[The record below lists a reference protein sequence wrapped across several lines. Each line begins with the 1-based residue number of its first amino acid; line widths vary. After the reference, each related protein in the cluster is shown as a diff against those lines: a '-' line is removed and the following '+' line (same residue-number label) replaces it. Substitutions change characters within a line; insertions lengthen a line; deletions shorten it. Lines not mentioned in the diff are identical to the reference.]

1 MATIK
6 PTADHGGSDVTEQTL
21 NSDMPLDV
29 CQEDFEELVQLAN
42 SGDENAL
49 AQLRETLDSQP
60 DIWEHMGD
68 MAKHAQIAMV
78 NLIAN
83 GNKVMVESLFR
94 KAAKMKEELLRPSP
108 SKLEELAAERVVAC
122 WLEMEYLNTTYPIAE
137 GETLGQANFVLRQ
150 KESAERRFHKAVKSL
165 TTLRKLVPSGSS
177 TASDQKRDKASPKRH
192 DTNGRCRGK
201 KHETNGH
208 HGPNGN
214 GRKLRKAK
222 RKRSHQGVPVNR
234 IRHFMGEKEPV
245 GAE

>member
-6 PTADHGGSDVTEQTL
+6 PTADHGGNDVKEQKKIDDT
-21 NSDMPLDV
+21 LDV
-29 CQEDFEELVQLAN
+29 AQEDFEELVQLAN
-42 SGDENAL
+42 SGDEDAL
-49 AQLRETLDSQP
+49 VQLRETLDKHP
-60 DIWEHMGD
+60 TIWEHMGD

-83 GNKVMVESLFR
+83 GNKVMAESLGR
-94 KAAKMKEELLRPSP
+94 TTAKMKEELLRPSP

-150 KESAERRFHKAVKSL
+150 KESAERRFNTAVKSL
-165 TTLRKLVPSGSS
+165 STLRKLVPSDSS
-177 TASDQKRDKASPKRH
+177 SASEQTHDEASSGH
-192 DTNGRCRGK
+192 HEANGRCRRK
-201 KHETNGH
+201 KHATNGH

-222 RKRSHQGVPVNR
+222 RKRSRQGVPVNR
-234 IRHFMGEKEPV
+234 VRHLVGVQGPV